1 MSGGW
6 DAVVV
11 GARVAGAA
19 TALLLARSGHRV
31 LLIDRAAF
39 PSDTASTLYIHQPG
53 VAKLA
58 EWGVLP
64 ALLDSGCPALDTIGY
79 EVGGVRL
86 AGPAPVMP
94 GAPAAFAPRRR
105 VLDQLLVDAAVK
117 AGVEFA
123 DRANLQ
129 ELVHSDGRVTGV
141 RFRTASGVRTEHA
154 RLVVGADGMR
164 SRVARLVDAPVESG
178 DPRASCV
185 YYTGWTGLSTGFGFH
200 ESPGNWIVRIPTH
213 DDLTLISTYFPQ
225 DRFTEIRQDPF
236 RHHLA
241 AVRATAPGLYQQLT
255 EAEQVEPIIGT
266 GDQQNY
272 FRRGHGPGWV
282 LVGDAGHH
290 LDTISARGITNALL
304 QAAFLAEELTV
315 DPADPVR
322 LDAALARFTRRRDE
336 ALTEPYQSTLEL
348 ARLTVTPARLRMLR
362 EIAESPALTGRYFAV
377 VAGMLGID
385 ELFDDEDLDDDEL
398 FDDDGPDDD
407 DVC

>member
-1 MSGGW
+1 MTGGW

-19 TALLLARSGHRV
+19 TALLLARRGHRV

-39 PSDTASTLYIHQPG
+39 PSDTMSTLYIHQPG
-53 VAKLA
+53 VAKLS
-58 EWGVLP
+58 EWGLLP
-64 ALLDSGCPALDTIGY
+64 ALLDSGCPVLDTIGY
-79 EVGGVRL
+79 DVGGVRL

-94 GAPAAFAPRRR
+94 GAPAALAPRRL
-105 VLDQLLVDAAVK
+105 VLDRLLVEAAVK
-117 AGVEFA
+117 AGVEFV

-129 ELVHSDGRVTGV
+129 ELVHSEGRVTGV

-164 SRVARLVDAPVESG
+164 SRVAQLVEAPVELS

-185 YYTGWTGLSTGFGFH
+185 YYTGWVGISTGFGFH

-213 DDLTLISTYFPQ
+213 DDVTLISTYFPQ
-225 DRFTEIRQDPF
+225 DRFAEIKQDPF

-241 AVRATAPGLYQQLT
+241 TVRGTAPELYEQLAG
-255 EAEQVEPIIGT
+255 AEQVEQIIGT

-304 QAAFLAEELTV
+304 QASFLAEELAGRV
-315 DPADPVR
+315 DDPA
-322 LDAALARFTRRRDE
+322 ASARFTRRRDE
-336 ALTEPYQSTLEL
+336 ELTEPYRSTLEL
-348 ARLTVTPARLRMLR
+348 ARLTVTPSRLRMLR
-362 EIAESPALTGRYFAV
+362 EIAGSPELTRRYFAV

-385 ELFDDEDLDDDEL
+385 ELFDEDDLFDEDEL
-398 FDDDGPDDD
+398 LGDDDGLDGD
-407 DVC
+407 DVF

>member
-19 TALLLARSGHRV
+19 TALLLARSGRKV

-39 PSDTASTLYIHQPG
+39 PSDTMSTLYIHQPG
-53 VAKLA
+53 VARLS

-64 ALLDSGCPALDTIGY
+64 ALLDSGCPVLDTIDY

-86 AGPAPVMP
+86 ASPAPELP
-94 GAPAAFAPRRR
+94 GAPAAFAPRRA

-117 AGVEFA
+117 AGVEFV

-129 ELVHSDGRVTGV
+129 ELVHTDGRVTGV
-141 RFRTASGVRTEHA
+141 RFRTAGGVRTEAA

-164 SRVARLVDAPVESG
+164 SKVAQLVGAPLEVS

-185 YYTGWTGLSTGFGFH
+185 YYTGWAGISTGFGFH

-213 DDLTLISTYFPQ
+213 DDVTLISTYFPQ
-225 DRFTEIRQDPF
+225 DRFAEIRQDPF

-241 AVRATAPGLYQQLT
+241 AVRTTAPGLYQQLT
-255 EAEQVEPIIGT
+255 EAEQVEPILGT

-290 LDTISARGITNALL
+290 LDTISARGITNGLL
-304 QAAFLAEELTV
+304 QAAFLAEELTDRV
-315 DPADPVR
+315 DDP
-322 LDAALARFTRRRDE
+322 AALARFTRRRDE
-336 ALTEPYQSTLEL
+336 ELTEPYQSTLEL

-362 EIAESPALTGRYFAV
+362 EIGESPELTARYFAV

-385 ELFDDEDLDDDEL
+385 ELFDDDGLDDD
-398 FDDDGPDDD
+398 DDF
-407 DVC
+407 

>member
-19 TALLLARSGHRV
+19 TALLLARAGRKV

-39 PSDTASTLYIHQPG
+39 PSDTMSTLFIHQPG
-53 VAKLA
+53 VAKLS

-64 ALLDSGCPALDTIGY
+64 ALLDSGCPVLDTISY

-86 AGPAPVMP
+86 AAPAPVMP
-94 GAPAAFAPRRR
+94 GAPAAFAPRRQ

-117 AGVEFA
+117 AGVEFV

-141 RFRTASGVRTEHA
+141 RFRTATGVRTEYA

-164 SRVARLVDAPVESG
+164 SRVAQLVDAPLEVS

-185 YYTGWTGLSTGFGFH
+185 YYTAWTGITTGFGFH

-213 DDLTLISTYFPQ
+213 DDITLISTYFPQ
-225 DRFTEIRQDPF
+225 DRFAEVKQDPF

-241 AVRATAPGLYQQLT
+241 AVRSTAPELYQQVA
-255 EAEQVEPIIGT
+255 EADQVEAIIGT

-304 QAAFLAEELTV
+304 QAAFLAEELAVGT
-315 DPADPVR
+315 ADPVR

-336 ALTEPYQSTLEL
+336 ELTEPYQSTLEL
-348 ARLTVTPARLRMLR
+348 ARLTVTPSRLEMLR
-362 EIAESPALTGRYFAV
+362 TIAASPELTGRYFTV

-385 ELFDDEDLDDDEL
+385 ELFDDDALFDDLDDLDDLDDEDQ
-398 FDDDGPDDD
+398 F
-407 DVC
+407 

>member
-1 MSGGW
+1 MSRGW

-19 TALLLARSGHRV
+19 TALLLARRGHRV

-39 PSDTASTLYIHQPG
+39 PSDTMSTLYIHQPG
-53 VAKLA
+53 VAKLS
-58 EWGVLP
+58 EWGLLP
-64 ALLDSGCPALDTIGY
+64 ALLDSGCPVLDTISY
-79 EVGGVRL
+79 DVGGVRL

-94 GAPAAFAPRRR
+94 GAPAAFAPRRL
-105 VLDQLLVDAAVK
+105 VLDRLLVEAAVK
-117 AGVEFA
+117 AGVEFV
-123 DRANLQ
+123 DRASLQ
-129 ELVHSDGRVTGV
+129 ELVHSEGRVTGV
-141 RFRTASGVRTEHA
+141 RFRTAGGVRTEHA

-164 SRVARLVDAPVESG
+164 SRVAQLVEAPVESG

-185 YYTGWTGLSTGFGFH
+185 YYTGWAGISTGFGFH

-213 DDLTLISTYFPQ
+213 DDVTLVSTYFPQ
-225 DRFTEIRQDPF
+225 DRFAEIKQDPF

-241 AVRATAPGLYQQLT
+241 AVRGTAPELYEQLA
-255 EAEQVEPIIGT
+255 EAEQVEQIVGT

-304 QAAFLAEELTV
+304 QASYLAEELTGGPD
-315 DPADPVR
+315 DP
-322 LDAALARFTRRRDE
+322 AALARFTRRRDE
-336 ALTEPYQSTLEL
+336 ELAEPYQSTLEL

-362 EIAESPALTGRYFAV
+362 EIGESPELTGRYFAV

-385 ELFDDEDLDDDEL
+385 ELFEDDEDDEP
-398 FDDDGPDDD
+398 FGTDGPDDD
-407 DVC
+407 DQF